1 MNVGELTEDFIGKLE
16 EGVYTA
22 FQLKIKFHVLFCLF
36 LFLLMHQ
43 LGTPLS
49 KDYQDQYVHR
59 ITTPFLP
66 YLCEII

>member
-1 MNVGELTEDFIGKLE
+1 MNVGELTEDFIGELE
-16 EGVYTA
+16 EGVYAA
-22 FQLKIKFHVLFCLF
+22 FHLKIKLHVLFCLF

-43 LGTPLS
+43 LVTSLS
-49 KDYQDQYVHR
+49 IDYQGQYVHR